1 MNQVPEN
8 YILVS
13 DQIEQ
18 VQDKKNNNGTAK
30 KYY

>member
-13 DQIEQ
+13 NQI
-18 VQDKKNNNGTAK
+18 
-30 KYY
+30 